1 MCWENWS
8 LIQIIQEYFIW
19 RPIYVYGNSSYS
31 EEFSETHPEYI
42 TLFHGNNVYV
52 NAPHCYVV
60 RMLHVLLTYIVCVAE
75 PGQPACN
82 IEEPV
87 EGGVHPIA
95 GAGE

>member
-1 MCWENWS
+1 
-8 LIQIIQEYFIW
+8 
-19 RPIYVYGNSSYS
+19 
-31 EEFSETHPEYI
+31 
-42 TLFHGNNVYV
+42 
-52 NAPHCYVV
+52 
-60 RMLHVLLTYIVCVAE
+60 MLHVLLTYIVCVAE